1 MCWKQG
7 GILGDLTSELIN
19 TAGSLNLA
27 ERQRIH
33 TIGAKT
39 CERHALEAYLTFVKR
54 ERDRE
59 GGGTATPADAPPKTT
74 IEHYFAP
81 ETPATS
87 PVETSPPPQSA
98 PATKWPQWLFAKHH
112 DSLLHV
118 TDANLR
124 TALIQSH
131 AELYPW
137 LLGDLLRRHPGRGVA
152 SDGTFKLL
160 KRTKSDG
167 TVLSMTLSQACL
179 TDAVLPCPRWHAEFR
194 CSWETQVLML
204 FIGEEHTIV
213 SYYVT
218 EAESWAELED
228 GCYAFRDRR
237 QRLEQLSEYS
247 DAELCKLKFW
257 VDDKCC
263 MNKCRTSH
271 DRQTPGHAVVDIFDL
286 LREPYKD
293 LFHAINGVTKTCHEG
308 PCDKKALGKQLSKA
322 LREVDKDDL
331 QRVMDYLMETRKVS
345 KDVAKA
351 IAYESFCSYGTIRS
365 RAFHRDKQLANLEI
379 VKKHWQDA
387 LARATADGQPC
398 IIRKQTKFR
407 QGTIEAIDKLC
418 DHVKHGCLEQP
429 FFDHRKLYLD
439 VSVPAHNIPAHLCA
453 WVTRFCAGGTAHRPS
468 TSALFRR
475 LR

>member
-81 ETPATS
+81 EAPATS

-167 TVLSMTLSQACL
+167 TVLSMRLSQACL
-179 TDAVLPCPRWHAEFR
+179 TDAVLPCPRWHAEFQ

-228 GCYAFRDRR
+228 GCYAFRDRHPQPCVPQR
-237 QRLEQLSEYS
+237 QATSE
-247 DAELCKLKFW
+247 LG
-257 VDDKCC
+257 
-263 MNKCRTSH
+263 
-271 DRQTPGHAVVDIFDL
+271 DR
-286 LREPYKD
+286 E
-293 LFHAINGVTKTCHEG
+293 E
-308 PCDKKALGKQLSKA
+308 
-322 LREVDKDDL
+322 
-331 QRVMDYLMETRKVS
+331 
-345 KDVAKA
+345 
-351 IAYESFCSYGTIRS
+351 
-365 RAFHRDKQLANLEI
+365 
-379 VKKHWQDA
+379 A
-387 LARATADGQPC
+387 LARRASARYSG
-398 IIRKQTKFR
+398 
-407 QGTIEAIDKLC
+407 
-418 DHVKHGCLEQP
+418 
-429 FFDHRKLYLD
+429 
-439 VSVPAHNIPAHLCA
+439 
-453 WVTRFCAGGTAHRPS
+453 RP
-468 TSALFRR
+468 TLHH
-475 LR
+475 